1 MIMNSGDLQHRT
13 AKVKM
18 IILDVDGVMTD
29 GRTFI
34 NTEGVESKAFD
45 LKDGFGIVM
54 ARKAGIKFGI
64 ITGLASPIVRY
75 RAGQLGI
82 EEIHQN
88 LVDKDI
94 ALEEIAKE
102 YNLDYSEIAYMGDDL
117 YDLPVIKLVGLS
129 AAPSDAMPEVKEA
142 VDWVSSH
149 KGGRGAVREF
159 VELVMK
165 AKGIWEDAVHLYSKE
180 E

>member
-1 MIMNSGDLQHRT
+1 MKDEDLRHC
-13 AKVKM
+13 ALKVKM

-45 LKDGFGIVM
+45 LRDGFGIVM

-64 ITGLASPIVRY
+64 ITGLASTIVKY
-75 RAGQLGI
+75 RAEQLGI
-82 EEIHQN
+82 AEIRQN
-88 LVDKDI
+88 FVDKDI
-94 ALEEIAKE
+94 ALEEIAKKHD
-102 YNLDYSEIAYMGDDL
+102 LDYDEIAYMGDDL
-117 YDLPVIKLVGLS
+117 YDLPVIRLVGLS
-129 AAPSDAMPEVKEA
+129 AAPSDAMQEVKET

-165 AKGIWEDAVHLYSKE
+165 AKGIWEDAVRRYSKAE
-180 E
+180 

>member
-1 MIMNSGDLQHRT
+1 MKDEDLRHC
-13 AKVKM
+13 ALKVKM

-45 LKDGFGIVM
+45 LRDGFGIVM

-64 ITGLASPIVRY
+64 ITGLASTIVKY
-75 RAGQLGI
+75 RAEQLGI
-82 EEIHQN
+82 EEIRQN
-88 LVDKDI
+88 FLDKDI
-94 ALEEIAKE
+94 ALEEIAKKHD
-102 YNLDYSEIAYMGDDL
+102 LDYAEIAYMGDDL
-117 YDLPVIKLVGLS
+117 YDLPVIRLVGLS
-129 AAPSDAMPEVKEA
+129 AAPSDAMQEVKET

-165 AKGIWEDAVHLYSKE
+165 AKGIWEDAVRRYSKAE
-180 E
+180 